1 MLVKANV
8 PIFLRG
14 GDAMTTYLE
23 ELRKKYDLDIHTL
36 AFCLGLSDGEY
47 LKCERGNRIPVE
59 IINKLV
65 EIYGVS
71 HENLILGQ
79 IKSLG

>member
-1 MLVKANV
+1 MLVKTNV

-14 GDAMTTYLE
+14 GNAMTTYLE

-36 AFCLGLSDGEY
+36 AFCLSLSDGEY

-65 EIYGVS
+65 DIYGVR

>member
-1 MLVKANV
+1 M
-8 PIFLRG
+8 G
-14 GDAMTTYLE
+14 TYLE
-23 ELRKKYDLDIHTL
+23 ELRKKYNLDVCTL
-36 AFCLGLSDGEY
+36 AFCLGLNEGTY

-59 IINKLV
+59 VINKLV
-65 EIYGVS
+65 DIYGVS

>member
-1 MLVKANV
+1 
-8 PIFLRG
+8 
-14 GDAMTTYLE
+14 MTTYLE

-36 AFCLGLSDGEY
+36 AFCLSLNDEKY
-47 LKCERGNRIPVE
+47 LKCEQGNRIPIEV
-59 IINKLV
+59 INRLV
-65 EIYGVS
+65 KIYGVN

>member
-1 MLVKANV
+1 M
-8 PIFLRG
+8 G
-14 GDAMTTYLE
+14 TYLE
-23 ELRKKYDLDIHTL
+23 ELRKKYDLDVYTL
-36 AFCLGLSDGEY
+36 AFCLGLRDGEY

-59 IINKLV
+59 VINRLV
-65 EIYGVS
+65 KIYGVS

>member
-1 MLVKANV
+1 
-8 PIFLRG
+8 
-14 GDAMTTYLE
+14 MTTYLE

-47 LKCERGNRIPVE
+47 LECERGNRIPVE
-59 IINKLV
+59 VINKLV
-65 EIYGVS
+65 DIYGVR
-71 HENLILGQ
+71 HENLIFGQ